1 MASVNSVIKS
11 LGYAVKQ
18 SDDVVKA
25 TAKNAD
31 LSTFIKNS
39 VNVLKSNEGMA
50 TKTVSRQGRQA
61 ARQAMENVST
71 KQAYQKTTKR
81 VLENFN
87 MNEATGTAKKVANTK
102 INNRPDTRKI
112 REISDNIA
120 NSKRTQGVID
130 GHNARSKQTA
140 MDTMVN
146 NVKDS
151 RSTLDIP
158 EGPSRKRAEQINQTV
173 NNIKNG
179 PQREVPPFIDP
190 WDLSWNE
197 WTEVGNKKLTMHMD
211 DAPYSERVINEI
223 NNGKTSTGPKYGP
236 RKDSI
241 PNDDG
246 PWQNNF
252 DFSDDGPKTNS
263 SGGNSGGGNN
273 NNNTN
278 TNTNSGPEGGPNNSG
293 GNEGSNEQRSWK
305 DYANNYFGGVTD
317 SYKGIR
323 DGGPFWD
330 TIKAAH
336 TNDDGSLRWGRIAG
350 SYMAASTAGRVISG
364 GGLTRDRN
372 GNPNFPGIPFI

>member
-25 TAKNAD
+25 TAKKAD
-31 LSTFIKNS
+31 LGTFIKNS

-50 TKTVSRQGRQA
+50 TKTVSKQGRQA
-61 ARQAMENVST
+61 ARQAVENLST
-71 KQAYQKTTKR
+71 KQAYQTTTKK
-81 VLENFN
+81 VLNNFN
-87 MNEATGTAKKVANTK
+87 MSDATDTTKKVVNTK
-102 INNRPDTRKI
+102 IKTRPDTSKI

-130 GHNARSKQTA
+130 GHNARARQTA

-158 EGPSRKRAEQINQTV
+158 EGPSRNRAEKINQTV

-179 PQREVPPFIDP
+179 PQREVPPFLDP

-211 DAPYSERVINEI
+211 DAPYAERVIDEI
-223 NNGKTSTGPKYGP
+223 NNGRPSTGPKYGP

-246 PWQNNF
+246 PFQNNF
-252 DFSDDGPKTNS
+252 DFSDDGGPRTNS
-263 SGGNSGGGNN
+263 SGGGNGNKNTNS
-273 NNNTN
+273 NTN
-278 TNTNSGPEGGPNNSG
+278 TSSGPEGGPNSGG
-293 GNEGSNEQRSWK
+293 GNEGRSWK
-305 DYANNYFGGVTD
+305 DYANDYFGGIGDTYRSV
-317 SYKGIR
+317 K
-323 DGGPFWD
+323 DGGNFWD
-330 TIKAAH
+330 ALQSAH
-336 TNDDGSLRWGRIAG
+336 TNEDGSLRWGRIAG
-350 SYMAASTAGRVISG
+350 TYAAAAVGSRVISG
-364 GGLTRDRN
+364 GGLYKDRY
-372 GNPNFPGIPFI
+372 GNSNIPGVPFI

>member
-25 TAKNAD
+25 TAKKAD
-31 LSTFIKNS
+31 LGTFIKNS

-50 TKTVSRQGRQA
+50 TKTVSKQGRQA
-61 ARQAMENVST
+61 ARQAVENLST
-71 KQAYQKTTKR
+71 KQAYQTTTKK
-81 VLENFN
+81 VLNNFN
-87 MNEATGTAKKVANTK
+87 MSDATDTTKKVANTK
-102 INNRPDTRKI
+102 IKTRPDTSKI

-130 GHNARSKQTA
+130 GHNARARQTA

-158 EGPSRKRAEQINQTV
+158 EGPSRNRAEKINQTV

-179 PQREVPPFIDP
+179 PQREVPPFLDP

-211 DAPYSERVINEI
+211 DAPYAERVIDEI
-223 NNGKTSTGPKYGP
+223 NNGRPSTGPKYGP

-246 PWQNNF
+246 PFQNNF
-252 DFSDDGPKTNS
+252 DFRDEGPKANS
-263 SGGNSGGGNN
+263 SGSGGGNN
-273 NNNTN
+273 KN
-278 TNTNSGPEGGPNNSG
+278 TNTNSGPQDGPNSGG
-293 GNEGSNEQRSWK
+293 GNEGPNDRRSWK
-305 DYANNYFGGVTD
+305 DYANDYFGGIGDTYRSV
-317 SYKGIR
+317 K
-323 DGGPFWD
+323 DGGNFWD
-330 TIKAAH
+330 ALQSAH
-336 TNDDGSLRWGRIAG
+336 TNEDGSLRWGRIAG
-350 SYMAASTAGRVISG
+350 TYAAAAVGSRVISG
-364 GGLTRDRN
+364 GGLYKDRY
-372 GNPNFPGIPFI
+372 GNSNIPGVPFI